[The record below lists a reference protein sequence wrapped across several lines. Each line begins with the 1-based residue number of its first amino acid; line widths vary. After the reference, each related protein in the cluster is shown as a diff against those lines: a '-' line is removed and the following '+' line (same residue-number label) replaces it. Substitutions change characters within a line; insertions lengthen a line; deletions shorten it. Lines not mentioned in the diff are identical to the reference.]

1 MALSL
6 KSVGYYA
13 GRRLQKDLQ
22 ETAKRTKMEERERI
36 KNRVGDL

>member
-6 KSVGYYA
+6 KRVGYYA
-13 GRRLQKDLQ
+13 GWRLQKDLQ
-22 ETAKRTKMEERERI
+22 ETAKRTKMEEGERI